1 MVCREAD
8 SWKLIFLGL
17 VLICRHIVPLG
28 ATLVEVDQAS
38 GVWLLGDDGLGLLL
52 ATFEDEVDGVVSDGI
67 VSNLGSIDIHNLVDA
82 LVVDFFG
89 MFTEPVHLNVFVAI
103 VVLMDLFSDSVEES
117 LAIASIFD
125 EGDSHVTSSL
135 DVDNLEVLV
144 DEVSELYG
152 NSGEISVFNQV
163 GNTFCF

>member
-1 MVCREAD
+1 M
-8 SWKLIFLGL
+8 
-17 VLICRHIVPLG
+17 
-28 ATLVEVDQAS
+28 
-38 GVWLLGDDGLGLLL
+38 
-52 ATFEDEVDGVVSDGI
+52 SDGI

-89 MFTEPVHLNVFVAI
+89 MFTEPVHLNGFVAI

-117 LAIASIFD
+117 FAIASIFD
-125 EGDSHVTSSL
+125 EGDSHVPSSL

-144 DEVSELYG
+144 DEVSKLYG